1 MNVSLIDKKCNSSQS
16 EITITVTVSLNAV
29 YAKKV
34 IFGVLQD
41 VSLKMVNMF

>member
-16 EITITVTVSLNAV
+16 EITTVTVSLNAV